1 MTASNRSQEET
12 AMTQTADRDFDWVA
26 ALAYVSGIAVV
37 VASLAALAISMIAV
51 VSIVF

>member
-1 MTASNRSQEET
+1 
-12 AMTQTADRDFDWVA
+12 MTQTADRDFDWVA

-51 VSIVF
+51 LAALF